1 MRALLATVVL
11 CLLAAA
17 PAHAGI
23 KKGDRA
29 AELVGVVDG
38 ANKKVSLRK
47 LQDQVVVMTFGAS
60 WCEPCKKELP
70 ALERLAKRYYKS
82 HAKVVFLAVNVDN
95 DPDKGK
101 KFMQRAGLQCVR
113 ALFDKQ
119 KTAVES
125 YDPPKMP
132 SVFVIKRG
140 IVKHVHAGFSSGDD
154 ARLATVIDREL
165 AGVTAR

>member
-1 MRALLATVVL
+1 MRAFASSLLLVAL
-11 CLLAAA
+11 IAA
-17 PAHAGI
+17 PADAGV

-38 ANKKVSLRK
+38 AGKKVSLRK
-47 LQDQVVVMTFGAS
+47 FSDQVVVMTFGAS

-70 ALERLAKRYYKS
+70 ALEKLAVKYYSK
-82 HAKVVFLAVNVDN
+82 HAKIVFLAVNIDN
-95 DPDKGK
+95 EADKGA
-101 KFMQRAGLQCVR
+101 KFMARAGLKCVR

-132 SVFVIKRG
+132 STFIIKRG
-140 IVKHVHAGFSSGDD
+140 IVKHVHAGYAAGDD
-154 ARLATVIDREL
+154 AKLAAIIDREL
-165 AGVTAR
+165 AR

>member
-1 MRALLATVVL
+1 MRALAPF
-11 CLLAAA
+11 LLVAVMAA
-17 PAHAGI
+17 PAYAGV

-29 AELVGVVDG
+29 AELIGVVDSAG
-38 ANKKVSLRK
+38 KKISLRK

-70 ALERLAKRYYKS
+70 ALEKLATRYYKS
-82 HAKVVFLAVNVDN
+82 GAKVVFLAVNIDN
-95 DPDKGK
+95 EADKGK
-101 KFMQRAGLQCVR
+101 KFMARAGLKCVR

-132 SVFVIKRG
+132 STFVIKRG
-140 IVKHVHAGFSSGDD
+140 IVKHVHAGFAAGDE
-154 ARLATVIDREL
+154 AKLASIIDREL
-165 AGVTAR
+165 GR

>member
-1 MRALLATVVL
+1 MRALLASLVL
-11 CLLAAA
+11 VALAAG
-17 PAHAGI
+17 PARAGV

-38 ANKKVSLRK
+38 AGKKISLRK
-47 LQDQVVVMTFGAS
+47 FQDQVVVMTFGAS

-70 ALERLAKRYYKS
+70 AFEKLATRYYKS
-82 HAKVVFLAVNVDN
+82 HAKVVFLAVNIDN
-95 DPDKGK
+95 EGDKGA
-101 KFMQRAGLQCVR
+101 KFMARAGLKCVR

-132 SVFVIKRG
+132 STFVIRRG
-140 IVKHVHAGFSSGDD
+140 IVKHVHAGFAAGDE
-154 ARLATVIDREL
+154 AKLAAVIDREL
-165 AGVTAR
+165 AAH